1 VEQLIAFAQDRWFV
15 LVVAL
20 VVVVIVVKIVKTFV
34 KWLIVLAIV
43 GGLLYYGANYKDKL
57 IEWGGEVAGVAQEQ
71 VIKALEN
78 EAANATYRLNPD
90 GTFTVQTKSLT
101 IEGKPGADEVTIG
114 YNGIKTTVKRNAF
127 LNRFIE
133 QAAKQNNLPQA
144 P

>member
-15 LVVAL
+15 VIIAL
-20 VVVVIVVKIVKTFV
+20 VAVVIVVKIVKTFV

-43 GGLLYYGANYKDKL
+43 GGLLYYGASYKDKL
-57 IEWGGEVAGVAQEQ
+57 IEWGGEVAGIAQEQ
-71 VIKALEN
+71 VIKALES
-78 EAANATYRLNPD
+78 EAANTTYRLNPD

-114 YNGIKTTVKRNAF
+114 YNGIKTTVKLNAF

-133 QAAKQNNLPQA
+133 QARQNHLPQA